1 MKASGKCPKC
11 NHTNLY
17 HSPQIMDRGEGNAAM
32 PLSIGRT
39 DAILAQEYGQ
49 FEVYAC
55 RKCGLAELYVLEADK
70 L

>member
-11 NHTNLY
+11 SNTALY
-17 HSPQIMDRGEGNAAM
+17 YSPQIMDRGDGNEAN
-32 PLSIGRT
+32 PLAIGRT
-39 DAILAQEYGQ
+39 DAIHARIYGQ

-55 RKCGLAELYVLEADK
+55 RSCGLAELYVLEANK

>member
-11 NHTNLY
+11 GHTDLY
-17 HSPQIMDRGEGNAAM
+17 HSPQIMDRGEGNLAM
-32 PLSIGRT
+32 PLAIGRT
-39 DAILAQEYGQ
+39 DAIHAREYGQ

-55 RKCGLAELYVLEADK
+55 KGCGLAELYILEPDK